1 MCWGDIILKIAIC
14 DKEEDCIEDIE
25 KHLNQY
31 FSQHN
36 LYPELFKFS
45 NSTDIL
51 SSSKSFD
58 IAILG
63 IEVDEING
71 IEIGKKLQKT
81 KPDTALIY
89 VTEYDHYL
97 DDALDL
103 GVIRFFTK
111 PIERDRFFRG
121 LDFAI
126 EKIDNTEI
134 KFYLYDEAKG
144 LATVNCTDII
154 YIEICG
160 RKTMVVTKKNKYTSK
175 ENIKFWHD
183 KLNKSYF
190 EFPHKSFI
198 INTNYIT
205 YYDRGRI
212 ILDEK
217 YDIPIAY
224 SKRAEF
230 KQKFFELL
238 SNK

>member
-1 MCWGDIILKIAIC
+1 MKIAIC
-14 DKEEDCIEDIE
+14 DKEQEYIEDIE
-25 KHLNQY
+25 NHLNQY
-31 FSQHN
+31 FSEHN
-36 LYPELFKFS
+36 LHLELFKFS

-51 SSSKSFD
+51 NSSKSFD

-63 IEVDEING
+63 IEIDETNG
-71 IEIGKKLQKT
+71 IEIGKELQKMN
-81 KPDTALIY
+81 PGTALIY
-89 VTEYDHYL
+89 VTAYDHYL
-97 DDALDL
+97 DDALNL

-111 PIERDRFFRG
+111 PIDSERFFRG

-134 KFYLYDEAKG
+134 KFYLYDETKG
-144 LATVNCTDII
+144 LATVRCNDII

-160 RKTMVVTKKNKYTSK
+160 RKTMVVTKNKKYTSR
-175 ENIKFWHD
+175 ESIKFWHD

-205 YYDRGRI
+205 YYSRDRI

-230 KQKFFELL
+230 KQKFVYLL
-238 SNK
+238 QNQ